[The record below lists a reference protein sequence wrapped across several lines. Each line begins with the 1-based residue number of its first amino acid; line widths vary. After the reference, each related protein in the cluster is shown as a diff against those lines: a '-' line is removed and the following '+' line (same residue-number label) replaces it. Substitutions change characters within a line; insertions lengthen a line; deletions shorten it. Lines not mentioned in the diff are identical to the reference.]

1 MKKVITYITSI
12 IAGMLVV
19 GCAACR
25 EWASNIDWNSVNTI
39 VIPVVQTTAQN
50 AVYLACDKNPDLKP
64 IFNTVGNSILL
75 AIADSKFDA
84 TQIKAYIKE
93 SLGKDAE
100 KYYPIVA
107 SNLDMIFTGYMTF
120 YNTNWNIKDTDT
132 AGDKASTEAVF
143 SKYLSAVATG
153 IMNGTKMT
161 AETAKLASAGTAK
174 FSDVCAMQVI
184 K

>member
-1 MKKVITYITSI
+1 MKKVITYIATA
-12 IAGMLVV
+12 IAGVLVI

-25 EWASNIDWNSVNTI
+25 EWASNIDWKSINTI

-64 IFNTVGNSILL
+64 VFNTVSNGILL
-75 AIADSKFDA
+75 AIADSEFDA

-107 SNLDMIFTGYMTF
+107 SNLDMIFTGYMAF
-120 YNTNWNIKDTDT
+120 YNTNWNVKETDT
-132 AGDKASTEAVF
+132 ANDKASTEAVF

-153 IMNGTKMT
+153 IINGTKMT
-161 AETAKLASAGTAK
+161 AETAKLASDNNVK

>member
-1 MKKVITYITSI
+1 MKKVITYITTI
-12 IAGMLVV
+12 IAGMLVI
-19 GCAACR
+19 GCTACR
-25 EWASNIDWNSVNTI
+25 DWVSNIDWNSVNTI

-64 IFNTVGNSILL
+64 IFNTVSNSILL

-161 AETAKLASAGTAK
+161 VETAKLASANTIK
-174 FSDVCAMQVI
+174 FSDVCTMQVI

>member
-1 MKKVITYITSI
+1 MKKVITYITAI
-12 IAGMLVV
+12 IAGVLVV

-25 EWASNIDWNSVNTI
+25 EWASNIDWNGINTI

-50 AVYLACDKNPDLKP
+50 AVYLACEKNPDLKP

-84 TQIKAYIKE
+84 TQIKSYIKE

-107 SNLDMIFTGYMTF
+107 SNLDMIF

>member
-1 MKKVITYITSI
+1 MRKVITYITVA
-12 IAGMLVV
+12 IAGMLVI

-64 IFNTVGNSILL
+64 IFNTVSNSILL

-132 AGDKASTEAVF
+132 VSDKASTEAVF

-153 IMNGTKMT
+153 IINGTKMT
-161 AETAKLASAGTAK
+161 AETAKLAGAGTTK